1 MSDNLKKEPSLAFG
15 GQALIEGVMIR
26 SQRHMV
32 ACVRKP
38 NKEIVTDIK
47 HLTPYSEKHKILGL
61 PFFRGIVNM
70 AESLYLGIKG
80 LMFSA
85 NTALEDENIKG
96 EGVDGKSAEK
106 ITFGIGEIALLAVGV
121 VGIMAVFF
129 LVPFLLSTWL
139 GLPAGSVAFNLAE
152 AIIRL
157 AMFVTYLSVISLWG
171 EYKRV
176 LMYHGA
182 EHKAIHAH
190 EAGAPM
196 DIEHVRCFSR
206 LHPRCGTSF
215 LFIVLI
221 ISIVLFTIMPNM
233 GFAINLSYRWLL
245 IPVIAGISYELLR
258 LSGKYKDS
266 PITKVLVSP
275 GLAFQRLTTKEPTDD
290 MLEVSI
296 KAVTEVNKLMC
307 STLQEKNKHVLNQG
321 QNPNLNAL

>member
-1 MSDNLKKEPSLAFG
+1 LSQKDQSLAFG
-15 GQALIEGVMIR
+15 GQALIEGIMIR
-26 SQRHMV
+26 SKKHLV
-32 ACVRKP
+32 CCVRNP
-38 NKEIVTDIK
+38 RKEIVVNIK
-47 HLTPYSEKHKILGL
+47 PVTPYSEKHRVLGW

-70 AESLYLGIKG
+70 VENLYLGMNAIWD
-80 LMFSA
+80 SA
-85 NTALEDENIKG
+85 SVAFEFEDE
-96 EGVDGKSAEK
+96 EGTPEK
-106 ITFGIGEIALLAVGV
+106 IEFGYKEIALLVAGV

-139 GLPAGSVAFNLAE
+139 KLSGVLFIIVE
-152 AIIRL
+152 AVIRL
-157 AMFVTYLSVISLWG
+157 GMFIGYLSAISLWG
-171 EYKRV
+171 QYRRV

-196 DIEHVRCFSR
+196 DVEHVKRFSR

-221 ISIVLFTIMPNM
+221 ISIVLFTLMPNL
-233 GFAINLSYRWLL
+233 GFAINLSYRLLL

-258 LSGKYKDS
+258 LSAKYKDS
-266 PITKVLVSP
+266 PITKVLIAP

-296 KAVTEVNKLMC
+296 KAVTETVMLDVANKVVGETAKL
-307 STLQEKNKHVLNQG
+307 TP
-321 QNPNLNAL
+321 PNTNF